1 MTKELTLQLIFNSEN
16 LTDEDLEKI
25 RENITDYIFDEMK
38 EHFIENYFSEEEKE
52 KYLDNLDH
60 NWGGGILD
68 VWFYTTIPKI
78 ILDKICKNEVI
89 IKNG

>member
-25 RENITDYIFDEMK
+25 RKNITDHIFQEMK
-38 EHFIENYFSEEEKE
+38 EHFIESYFSEEERE
-52 KYLDNLDH
+52 KFFNNLDDDS
-60 NWGGGILD
+60 GGGILD